1 MASQRNSRVGIS
13 SRSGEDQNA
22 RPSAPRSLCESWSFA
37 YIEKMGL
44 SCLLLTSDA
53 TLLKVMRTGFSA
65 ASVDLE
71 LRTDAA
77 GAIELSSRRHLDGFV
92 IDCDDASGARDVLTK
107 IRSSRSNQLSVI
119 FVVVNATTTIASK
132 ALANFVLTKPVPQTQ
147 LSGFLDIAV
156 ARMAREHRR
165 YFRHKANVPLHLV
178 CKTGGSFA
186 GKIKNV
192 SEGGLALTHF
202 GPTAVE
208 GVVTVQFELP
218 SAQPQTFQAKAAVV
232 WADAYTMGL
241 RFLRIEP
248 GCRSGFEAWLDSL
261 EAQLRFRESIQ

>member
-92 IDCDDASGARDVLTK
+92 IDCDDASGAGDVLAK

-119 FVVVNATTTIASK
+119 FVVVNATTTIALK
-132 ALANFVLTKPVPQTQ
+132 ARANFVLAKPVPHT
-147 LSGFLDIAV
+147 LLRGFLDIAV
-156 ARMAREHRR
+156 VRMEREHRR
-165 YFRHKANVPLHLV
+165 YFRHKASVPIQLFSD
-178 CKTGGSFA
+178 TGGSFA

-218 SAQPQTFQAKAAVV
+218 SAEPQTFQAKATVA
-232 WADAYTMGL
+232 WNDAYAMGL

-261 EAQLRFRESIQ
+261 EAQLRFRKSTQ